1 MFQFIKNLIYKK
13 KAKKVIA
20 YVQSLEKKTAVFK
33 EVNIGEDQHFAL
45 VHDLSKENLFA
56 EVVARYEVCLKE
68 VESHNKEIRLL
79 SDEFNLL
86 LSNYPIADIIDNIL
100 KCSLRKIELRRIR

>member
-45 VHDLSKENLFA
+45 VHDLSK
-56 EVVARYEVCLKE
+56 
-68 VESHNKEIRLL
+68 
-79 SDEFNLL
+79 
-86 LSNYPIADIIDNIL
+86 
-100 KCSLRKIELRRIR
+100 